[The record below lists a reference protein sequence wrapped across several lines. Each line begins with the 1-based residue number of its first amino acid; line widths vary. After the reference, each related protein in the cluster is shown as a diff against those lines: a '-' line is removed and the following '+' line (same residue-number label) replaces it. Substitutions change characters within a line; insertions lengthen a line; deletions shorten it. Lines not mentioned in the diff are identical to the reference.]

1 MTLPTFDPN
10 WRIATD
16 LQDWLENYLWT
27 VGPDSI
33 VEFGSG
39 ASTVMFAKY
48 AKIWANASVV
58 SYEQSMPYLLTTEK
72 ELKEQALDK
81 RIETFY
87 APVSNGWYDEG
98 VVEHTI
104 PDSIDLALIDGPG
117 PCVGRTREPAM
128 KYLYPRLAPDGLI
141 VLDDGRRDMEQLYV
155 EHWMEQYD
163 GLRVQYVA
171 HDHGTFLIRKVND
184 G

>member
-1 MTLPTFDPN
+1 
-10 WRIATD
+10 
-16 LQDWLENYLWT
+16 
-27 VGPDSI
+27 
-33 VEFGSG
+33 
-39 ASTVMFAKY
+39 
-48 AKIWANASVV
+48 
-58 SYEQSMPYLLTTEK
+58 
-72 ELKEQALDK
+72 
-81 RIETFY
+81 
-87 APVSNGWYDEG
+87 
-98 VVEHTI
+98 
-104 PDSIDLALIDGPG
+104 
-117 PCVGRTREPAM
+117 M